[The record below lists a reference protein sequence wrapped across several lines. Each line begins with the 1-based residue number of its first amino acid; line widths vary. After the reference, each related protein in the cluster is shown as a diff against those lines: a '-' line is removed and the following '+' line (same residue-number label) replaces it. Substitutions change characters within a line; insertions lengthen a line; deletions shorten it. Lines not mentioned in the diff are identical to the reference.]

1 MARTF
6 DTLSK
11 CLRAI
16 VQTWSAHPPVAVR
29 YASIAVAVGGLAYA
43 FAWAAGW
50 VTWPAERARLS
61 AAHVVDAFEASGGE
75 HPGFR
80 RNHAKGICVTG
91 HFESNGSGAM
101 LTRATVFE
109 KGVVPV
115 VGRFSVPG
123 SNPTVADRD
132 ASLRSLALRFV
143 GGDGQEWRTAMNSAP
158 VFSVRTPEDF
168 VKELAAMRTDK
179 TTGKPDSERLARFD
193 RQHPETRELDDWLAN
208 HPPSSGF
215 ANASYYSVSAFRFVD
230 AHSASHYV
238 RWSMVPDTPYRPVGE
253 AERRDPDFLAHRL
266 VTGLERGPLRWHL
279 ILAVALPGDA
289 IDDST
294 RIWPQSADRV
304 RVDAG
309 TLVIERAQTQID
321 GPCRNVDFDPLVLPA
336 GIEPS
341 ADPLLAARSAAYME
355 SFSRRMAEEVH
366 FARKH

>member
-16 VQTWSAHPPVAVR
+16 AQTAPFGQSVTVR
-29 YASIAVAVGGLAYA
+29 YASIAVAVGAIAYA
-43 FAWAAGW
+43 FAWSAGW
-50 VTWPAERARLS
+50 VTWPAHRARLS
-61 AAHVVDAFEASGGE
+61 AEHVVNAFESSAGA

-91 HFESNGSGAM
+91 RFESNGAGAA
-101 LTRATVFE
+101 LSRAAVFE

-123 SNPTVADRD
+123 TNPTQMDSA
-132 ASLRSLALRFV
+132 AQLRSLALRITAS
-143 GGDGQEWRTAMNSAP
+143 DGQQWRTAMNSVP
-158 VFSVRTPEDF
+158 VFSVRTPDDF
-168 VKELAAMRTDK
+168 VKELGAMHVDQA
-179 TTGKPDSERLARFD
+179 TGKPDPVRLAAFD
-193 RQHPETRELDDWLAN
+193 AQHPETRTLRDWLAS

-215 ANASYYSVSAFRFVD
+215 GNATYYSISAFRFID
-230 AHSASHYV
+230 SHGAARYV
-238 RWSMVPDTPYRPVGE
+238 RWSMVPDTPYRPVGD

-266 VTGLERGPLRWHL
+266 VTGLDDGPMRWHL
-279 ILAVALPGDA
+279 MLAVAQPGDA
-289 IDDST
+289 ITDST
-294 RIWPQSADRV
+294 SVWPQTADRV

-309 TLVIERAQTQID
+309 MLVIERAQTQID
-321 GPCRNVDFDPLVLPA
+321 GPCRNIDFDPLVLPA

-341 ADPLLAARSAAYME
+341 GDPLLAARSATYME

-366 FARKH
+366 FARGR